1 MKTINIAKN
10 EFVLH
15 PSGAVYWVEK
25 KTLLLADVHLGKVAH
40 FRKNGIAVPRKA
52 EGVFYQKIE
61 ALLQTFSVDRIIF
74 LGDLF
79 HSDQNN
85 EWYLFAA
92 WVEQQTAELI
102 LVEGNH
108 DVIPAW
114 KFEQLKL
121 TVVDTLSEDNFNFS
135 HFPKEVYNSF
145 VFCGHVHPGVKLKG
159 GGLQR
164 ISLPCFYH
172 SKHQLILPAFGAFT
186 GLHLLQAKLGDQVYV
201 TTGKEVIAFGEKMR

>member
-85 EWYLFAA
+85 EWHLFAA

-121 TVVDTLSEDNFNFS
+121 TVVNSLSEDNFNFS

>member
-145 VFCGHVHPGVKLKG
+145 VICGPVHPGVKLKG

>member
-1 MKTINIAKN
+1 MKTINIANN

>member
-61 ALLQTFSVDRIIF
+61 ALLQTFSVDKIIF

-85 EWYLFAA
+85 EWHLFAA

-108 DVIPAW
+108 DVIPAL

-135 HFPKEVYNSF
+135 HFPKEVDNSF

-164 ISLPCFYH
+164 LSLPCFYH

-186 GLHLLQAKLGDQVYV
+186 GLHLLQAKLGDRVYV

>member
-52 EGVFYQKIE
+52 EGVFYQKID
-61 ALLQTFSVDRIIF
+61 ALFQTFPVDRIIF

-85 EWYLFAA
+85 EWHLFAA

-108 DVIPAW
+108 DVIQAW

-121 TVVDTLSEDNFNFS
+121 AVVDTFTEDNFNFS
-135 HFPKEVYNSF
+135 HFPREVENCF

-164 ISLPCFYH
+164 LSLPCFYH

-186 GLHLLQAKLGDQVYV
+186 GLHLLQVKSGDRVYV
-201 TTGKEVIAFGEKMR
+201 TTGKEVIAFGEKIR

>member
-1 MKTINIAKN
+1 MKTINIANN

-25 KTLLLADVHLGKVAH
+25 KTFLLADVHLGKVAH

-164 ISLPCFYH
+164 LSLPCFYH

-186 GLHLLQAKLGDQVYV
+186 GLHLLQAKLGDRVYV

>member
-164 ISLPCFYH
+164 LSLPCFYH